1 MAQEK
6 AIGETPGKSWPFCA
20 PGWIKETS
28 DEVMSTTDEQQ
39 RLEAG
44 VRACMEKRLAHVTRG
59 LDKVVHLV
67 YLRGMLW
74 KRFQY

>member
-1 MAQEK
+1 M
-6 AIGETPGKSWPFCA
+6 
-20 PGWIKETS
+20 
-28 DEVMSTTDEQQ
+28 MSTTDEQQ

-67 YLRGMLW
+67 YLRGRLW

>member
-1 MAQEK
+1 M
-6 AIGETPGKSWPFCA
+6 
-20 PGWIKETS
+20 
-28 DEVMSTTDEQQ
+28 MSTTDEQQ